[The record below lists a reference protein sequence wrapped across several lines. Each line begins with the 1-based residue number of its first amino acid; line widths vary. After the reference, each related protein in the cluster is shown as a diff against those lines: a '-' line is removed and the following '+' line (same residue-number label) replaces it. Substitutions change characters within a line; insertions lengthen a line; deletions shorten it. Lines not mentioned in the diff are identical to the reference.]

1 MSIRRLV
8 PAEAAAYRALM
19 LEGYELHPDAFGSSA
34 SERAALPLEW
44 WEARLVEEPLPAS
57 LVLGAFEDEELAGVV
72 GLAFETREKT
82 RHKALLFGMYVP
94 PKFRRLGLGRR
105 LVLAAL
111 KEAQARPGL
120 RLVQLTVSEGNQA
133 ARTLYEQCGFVQFG
147 LEPLAMAHGGELIAK
162 VHMWRDLGDSPRF
175 TRLASL

>member
-1 MSIRRLV
+1 
-8 PAEAAAYRALM
+8 M

-34 SERAALPLEW
+34 AERAALPLTW
-44 WEARLVEEPLPAS
+44 WEERLVPDPVVPGSGSAS

-111 KEAQARPGL
+111 KEAQDRGL
-120 RLVQLTVSEGNQA
+120 RLVQLTVSETNQA
-133 ARTLYEQCGFVQFG
+133 ARTLYEQCGFMEFG
-147 LEPLAMAHGGELIAK
+147 LEPLAMAFGGELIAK
-162 VHMWRDLGDSPRF
+162 VHMWCDLGVS
-175 TRLASL
+175 SEE